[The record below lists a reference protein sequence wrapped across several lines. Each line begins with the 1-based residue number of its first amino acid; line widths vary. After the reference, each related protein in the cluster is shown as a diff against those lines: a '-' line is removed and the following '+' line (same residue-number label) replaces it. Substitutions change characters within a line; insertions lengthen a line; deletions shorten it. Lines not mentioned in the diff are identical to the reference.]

1 MTFNDRFVLRY
12 TDKTLATNEFGIN
25 KESVQIFIKNKELQ
39 INSATTVIDKIMIYD
54 LFGRKMYQKNN
65 VDNIKLN
72 ALNLVLNQQVLLV
85 KIVLQNGHPVTNKI
99 IY

>member
-1 MTFNDRFVLRY
+1 MRY

-39 INSATTVIDKIMIYD
+39 INSATTVIDKILIYD

>member
-1 MTFNDRFVLRY
+1 LRY
-12 TDKTLATNEFGIN
+12 ADKTLATNEFGIN

-39 INSATTVIDKIMIYD
+39 INSATTVIDKIMIYN

-65 VDNIKLN
+65 VDNIKF
-72 ALNLVLNQQVLLV
+72 AVLNSVLSQQILLV
-85 KIVLQNGHPVTNKI
+85 KIVLQNGHTVTKKI

>member
-1 MTFNDRFVLRY
+1 LRY

-39 INSATTVIDKIMIYD
+39 INSATTVIDKIMIYN

-65 VDNIKLN
+65 VDNIKF
-72 ALNLVLNQQVLLV
+72 AVLNSVLSQQILLV
-85 KIVLQNGHPVTNKI
+85 KIVLQNGHTVTKKI